1 MRRVRFKDN
10 GGTVRQGEWHDDG
23 IEFGGERYDP
33 ETVDIL
39 PPVEPTK
46 IVCVAANYVEHIKEA
61 GRSIPEDLP
70 PRPGFFLKG
79 PNVVAG
85 HGDTV
90 TLPTP
95 AVPAS
100 ELAGREKGDIELG
113 KGRIDY
119 EGEFGVVIGEQCRNV
134 PEESYMDVV
143 AGYTCLN
150 DISNRDDQDA
160 ERNWIRGKAFDNSA
174 PIGPVVATPD
184 EVPEE
189 PRVQLWLNGEK
200 RQDSANDELV
210 FPVSRAIHDV
220 TQFLTLEPGD
230 IVAMGTTVG
239 VGGLSDGDRVE
250 IEVEGVGRLEHTV
263 EA

>member
-1 MRRVRFKDN
+1 MRKVRFRDQA
-10 GGTVRQGEWHDDG
+10 GATREGEWDDDG
-23 IEFGGERYDP
+23 IQFGGTEYDP
-33 ETVDIL
+33 AEVDIL

-46 IVCVAANYVEHIKEA
+46 IVCVAANYIEHIKEA

-79 PNVVAG
+79 PNAVAG

-95 AVPAS
+95 AATEE
-100 ELAGREKGDIELG
+100 ELAGREKGDIVLG
-113 KGRIDY
+113 QGRMDY

-134 PEESYMDVV
+134 SEDDYLDVV

-150 DISNRDDQDA
+150 DISNRDDQDL
-160 ERNWIRGKAFDNSA
+160 ERNWVRGKAFDGSA
-174 PIGPVVATPD
+174 PIGPVLATPD

-189 PRVQLWLNGEK
+189 PRVQLWVNGEQ
-200 RQDSANDELV
+200 RQDSNNDELV
-210 FPVSRAIHDV
+210 FPVSKAISEV
-220 TQFLTLEPGD
+220 SRFLTLEPGD

-239 VGGLSDGDRVE
+239 VGPLSDGDTVD
-250 IEVEGVGRLEHTV
+250 IEVEGVGRLTHYV

>member
-1 MRRVRFKDN
+1 MRKVRFRDQA
-10 GGTVRQGEWHDDG
+10 GATREGEWHDDS
-23 IEFGGERYDP
+23 IEFGGIEYDP
-33 ETVDIL
+33 AEVDIL

-46 IVCVAANYVEHIKEA
+46 IVCVAANYIEHIKEA

-79 PNVVAG
+79 PNAVAG

-95 AVPAS
+95 AATEE
-100 ELAGREKGDIELG
+100 ELAGREKGDIVLG
-113 KGRIDY
+113 QGRMDY

-134 PEESYMDVV
+134 SEDDYLDVV

-150 DISNRDDQDA
+150 DISNRDDQDI
-160 ERNWIRGKAFDNSA
+160 ERNWVRGKAFDGSA
-174 PIGPVVATPD
+174 PIGPVLATPD

-189 PRVQLWLNGEK
+189 PRVQLWVNGEQK
-200 RQDSANDELV
+200 QDSNNDELV
-210 FPVSRAIHDV
+210 FPVSKAISEV
-220 TQFLTLEPGD
+220 SRFLTLEPGD

-239 VGGLSDGDRVE
+239 VGPLSDGDTVD
-250 IEVEGVGRLEHTV
+250 IEVEGVGRLTHYV